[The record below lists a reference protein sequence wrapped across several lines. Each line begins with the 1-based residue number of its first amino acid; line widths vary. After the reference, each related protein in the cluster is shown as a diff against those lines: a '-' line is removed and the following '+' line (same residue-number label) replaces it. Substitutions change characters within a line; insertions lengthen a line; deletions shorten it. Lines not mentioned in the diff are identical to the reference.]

1 MKKDEEIRKRVTY
14 STDFYPLLL
23 SMDKVDV
30 ADVFLSL
37 TAKYI
42 KEPLQEFQSERAKV
56 IFEVLCNDYD
66 KAYEI
71 THTAAQKRGQKGAE
85 KRWHTKDKPKTKQ
98 QQQPEPFKE
107 EAASEGDG
115 VPLVEAEEVEP
126 YPFEFFWREYI
137 SHKDELNARRIW
149 KCLPN
154 DLREKAIN
162 GAKIYTQYVLARK
175 SKDPNFDAIL
185 KPSSFLKDAHWND
198 EYKEEELTPQNNGN
212 NRSYQSDY
220 EHRKQQ
226 QNAVLTDFMA
236 EAVARVQAVEDAKSR
251 GENI

>member
-85 KRWHTKDKPKTKQ
+85 KRWHPKDKSKTEQ
-98 QQQPEPFKE
+98 QQQPELFKE
-107 EAASEGDG
+107 EAASEEDN
-115 VPLVEAEEVEP
+115 VPIVEVEEVEQ
-126 YPFEFFWREYI
+126 YPFELFWRAYV
-137 SHKDELNARRIW
+137 SHKDEKNARNIW
-149 KCLPN
+149 AHLYDDSRK
-154 DLREKAIN
+154 KAID

-175 SKDPNFDAIL
+175 AKDPNFDAIL
-185 KPSSFLKDAHWND
+185 KPSTYLKDAHWND
-198 EYKEEELTPQNNGN
+198 EYKEEELTPQNYGN
-212 NRSYQSDY
+212 NN
-220 EHRKQQ
+220 KQYNNREAQRQ
-226 QNAVLTDFMA
+226 QNLREMGEWLA
-236 EAVARVQAVEDAKSR
+236 EAAANVQPINPTES
-251 GENI
+251 GI